1 MVIKGQTFLNGI
13 FRNHWHFYWYKW
25 KKDQIYQKYLLF
37 QNRDKKHLIFTFWQH
52 WMKGNIC
59 PVSTNCISCICG
71 KWIIDLQMGNT
82 KISESTCR
90 DSVIYPAVRHGEQG
104 NWLSTEGMITQHEKE
119 FNDLAMPSL
128 WYPLALCDQKYE
140 AAYYA
145 I

>member
-13 FRNHWHFYWYKW
+13 FRNHWLFIDTNE
-25 KKDQIYQKYLLF
+25 KKTKSIRNTYSFRIGTK
-37 QNRDKKHLIFTFWQH
+37 NLIFTFWQH